1 MGHLRVYRA
10 AVDGKHRGNKTG
22 LTAKI
27 FVVTRRLIFA
37 AVAFFFVCVSGAASY
52 AQTGTFNS
60 MAGNWAGSG
69 TVTLEDGSSERI
81 RCRSSDTVSSGGAT
95 LNLSLTCASDS
106 YKFEFTAIVMA
117 DGGAL
122 SGQWNEASR
131 GIAGSLQ
138 GRGTAGNFQVAV
150 ITATFNANISLRTA
164 GNKQSIAI
172 KADSQF
178 RGANISLSRR

>member
-1 MGHLRVYRA
+1 MVHLRAYRA
-10 AVDGKHRGNKTG
+10 AVDGKHHGNKTG

-37 AVAFFFVCVSGAASY
+37 AVAFFLVSVSGSVSY

-60 MAGNWAGSG
+60 MAGNWHGGG
-69 TVTLEDGSSERI
+69 TVMLEDGSSERI
-81 RCRSSDTVSSGGAT
+81 RCRSSDSVSGGGAT

-106 YKFEFTAIVMA
+106 YKFEFKAMVIA
-117 DGGAL
+117 EGGAL

-138 GRGTAGNFQVAV
+138 GRGTAGNFQVVAF
-150 ITATFNANISLRTA
+150 TAGFNANISLRTA
-164 GNKQSIAI
+164 GNKQSISIRAEG
-172 KADSQF
+172 QF
-178 RGANISLSRR
+178 KGANISLSR

>member
-37 AVAFFFVCVSGAASY
+37 AVAFFLVSVSGSVSY

-60 MAGNWAGSG
+60 MAGHWAGGG
-69 TVTLEDGSSERI
+69 TVMLEDGSSERI
-81 RCRSSDTVSSGGAT
+81 RCRSSDTVGGGGAT
-95 LNLSLTCASDS
+95 LDLSLACASDS
-106 YKFEFTAIVMA
+106 YKFEIKASVSA
-117 DGGAL
+117 EGGAL
-122 SGQWNEASR
+122 SGSWNETSR

-138 GRGTAGNFQVAV
+138 GRGTAGNFQVAI
-150 ITATFNANISLRTA
+150 ITAGFNANISLRTA
-164 GNKQSIAI
+164 GNKQSISI
-172 KADSQF
+172 RADSQF
-178 RGANISLSRR
+178 KGANISLSR